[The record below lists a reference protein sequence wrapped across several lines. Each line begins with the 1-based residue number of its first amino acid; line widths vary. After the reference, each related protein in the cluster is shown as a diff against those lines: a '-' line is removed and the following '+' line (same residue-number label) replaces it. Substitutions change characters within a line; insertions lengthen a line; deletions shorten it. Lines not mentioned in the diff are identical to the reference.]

1 MNQIRTSGDA
11 SGAKEL
17 DLAKSAAA
25 GDGAA
30 FAALYDAYERRIYN
44 FCLRLL
50 GQEHDAEDAT
60 QEAFIRVLKRLPDI
74 EDKEFE
80 FGSYLFTSARNT
92 SYDMIEKRKRTQP
105 SGDITEDL
113 DAHLHR
119 DRAGIETDPVRSAML
134 GAQRDSVSAANSRLP
149 VRQREVLALR
159 EVEGMSYSEIAKT
172 MDLNSNSVA
181 QLISRARTN
190 LRSEV
195 RLDVAASVA
204 PVSADCEQALP
215 LLAMRQDGELDS
227 PEQRI
232 WLETHLTGCSGCQ
245 VANEEMAEAGVS
257 YRAWAPVIPA
267 AYLFRNTLAKAAE
280 TVGADW
286 SGVERP
292 VGGVEADPESG
303 SDPGRR
309 KFRAIAATAVAV
321 VIAGVAYLATGV
333 DDATREAEPTEP
345 LSVETSV
352 VKDKKQPEK
361 KKASK
366 TSKQKPSVGTTVTKT
381 ASPVSATNSS
391 GVPAA
396 PDSSGQNRSPRPSG
410 GGGNQGGGSKEPA
423 TPPAPPTDPAPPPV
437 DPPVTTPPTQPPTTT
452 PPTRPTPPD
461 PPNPPTTRPPKP
473 SG

>member
-1 MNQIRTSGDA
+1 MNQIRKTGDVP
-11 SGAKEL
+11 GAEEL
-17 DLAKSAAA
+17 DLARNAAA

-30 FAALYDAYERRIYN
+30 FAALYNAYEKRIYN
-44 FCLRLL
+44 YCLRLL
-50 GQEHDAEDAT
+50 SDKQDAEDAT
-60 QEAFIRVLKRLPDI
+60 QEAFVRVLKRLPDMAG
-74 EDKEFE
+74 KQFE
-80 FGSYLFTSARNT
+80 FGPYLFTSARNT

-119 DRAGIETDPVRSAML
+119 DRAGVETDPVRSAML

-159 EVEGMSYSEIAKT
+159 EVEGMSYAEIATT

-227 PEQRI
+227 PERRI

-257 YRAWAPVIPA
+257 YRAWVPVIPA
-267 AYLFRNTLAKAAE
+267 AYLFRNTLAKAAA

-292 VGGVEADPESG
+292 VGGAEADPESG
-303 SDPGRR
+303 SDPVADPSRG
-309 KFRAIAATAVAV
+309 KFRALVTTAVV
-321 VIAGVAYLATGV
+321 LVIVGVAYLAAAV
-333 DDATREAEPTEP
+333 DDATRDADPVEPP
-345 LSVETSV
+345 SVETSV
-352 VKDKKQPEK
+352 VKAKKQPAR
-361 KKASK
+361 KKARK
-366 TSKQKPSVGTTVTKT
+366 KRAVETTVPQT
-381 ASPVSATNSS
+381 ATPAPATVPS
-391 GVPAA
+391 GVPAT
-396 PDSSGQNRSPRPSG
+396 PGSSGQVRSPRPSG
-410 GGGNQGGGSKEPA
+410 GGGNQGGGSNNPS
-423 TPPAPPTDPAPPPV
+423 TPPDPPANPTPPPV

-452 PPTRPTPPD
+452 PPTRPTPP
-461 PPNPPTTRPPKP
+461 NPPTPPPNIK
-473 SG
+473 G